1 MIIKPQNADELKNK
15 LKNNALVLYGMG
27 GAGLRI
33 AQWCDENDISY
44 IFADKNAVSKQ
55 NTTDKKVVLPSVLK
69 NEYGNANI
77 VVSSII
83 YAEEITDELLEM
95 GFNESQILSYKV
107 FMPDNIMWSDLDD
120 NIDWDL
126 MRFRVEMFSEWITDD
141 IESIVDYG
149 AGKEWLR
156 KYIKPEVKYYPVDY
170 IKRNEHTILCD
181 LNVDSFPEINADVSV
196 CSGVLEFINTAK
208 ELLQHVC
215 KHTNKMVIVSY
226 LGVDNFPDIEGRR
239 ASAYVSDL
247 SENDI
252 VTVMNA
258 NGFELIKK
266 VNDPVNSACQV
277 YRFEKKEI

>member
-1 MIIKPQNADELKNK
+1 MIIKPKNKEELINLLKNK
-15 LKNNALVLYGMG
+15 ALILYGMG

-44 IFADKNAVSKQ
+44 IFADKNATDKQ
-55 NTTDKKVVLPSVLK
+55 NTTEKKVILPSILK
-69 NEYGNANI
+69 EEYCNANI

-83 YAEEITDELLEM
+83 YADEISNELIEM
-95 GFNESQILSYKV
+95 GFNENQIFSYKI

-141 IESIVDYG
+141 IVSIVDYG

-156 KYIKPEVKYYPVDY
+156 KYINPDVKYYPVDY

-181 LNVDSFPEINADVSV
+181 LNFERFPEINADVSV

-226 LGVDNFPDIEGRR
+226 LGVDHFPDIEGRR
-239 ASAYVSDL
+239 ASAYISDL
-247 SENDI
+247 SEHDI
-252 VTVMNA
+252 ISIMDA
-258 NGFELIKK
+258 GGFELEKK
-266 VNDPVNSACQV
+266 VCDPVNCACMV
-277 YRFEKKEI
+277 YLFRSNI